1 MALCTSDKKAL
12 KRSTCGLDLVNI
24 KLDFDWEDVTCS
36 ICLEFP
42 HNGVLLW
49 CSSHDRGCR
58 PFMCDTDQNH
68 SNCLERFKSAYG
80 VPAVV
85 EVPSGP
91 NGVSVMFIQGT
102 SSSSSGLPTCPLCR
116 GDVTGWLIIDDA
128 RFYFNMKKR
137 CCEEKHCTYVGNF
150 YKLQKHAQRKHP
162 HSRPSEIDPAQKLKW
177 EKFQQSS
184 EMIDVLSII
193 HSEVPHAV
201 VLGDYVIEYEDS
213 EIGAE
218 REGFRRNR
226 SKWWTSLLCCK
237 LFLNFRGLRNR
248 RRSRR
253 RVRSNHWSNYDG
265 FYVGENS
272 SSSVDIRDYR
282 FPETDV
288 QFERTA
294 VGGATRSVDT
304 RDYRFAETNDE
315 LARTA
320 IGAAT
325 GSVDTRDYR
334 FAETNDQLA
343 RAAASGAIRPVELRD
358 YRFAETNDELVR
370 TAVGAATSLA
380 IPNNYRWVEVVSCF
394 L

>member
-12 KRSTCGLDLVNI
+12 KWSTCGLDLVNI

-49 CSSHDRGCR
+49 CSSHDKGCR

-102 SSSSSGLPTCPLCR
+102 SSSSSSLPTCPLCR

-128 RFYFNMKKR
+128 RFYLNMKKR

-150 YKLQKHAQRKHP
+150 YKLQKHARRKHP

-184 EMIDVLSII
+184 DMIDVLSII

-201 VLGDYVIEYEDS
+201 ILGDYVIEYEDS
-213 EIGAE
+213 EIGDE
-218 REGFRRNR
+218 YEEFRRNR
-226 SKWWTSLLCCK
+226 GKWWTSLLCCK
-237 LFLNFRGLRNR
+237 LFLSFRGLRNR

-253 RVRSNHWSNYDG
+253 RVRSNRWSNYD
-265 FYVGENS
+265 VGEDS
-272 SSSVDIRDYR
+272 SRSVDIRDYR
-282 FPETDV
+282 FPETAV
-288 QFERTA
+288 QFEGTT

-315 LARTA
+315 LARP
-320 IGAAT
+320 
-325 GSVDTRDYR
+325 
-334 FAETNDQLA
+334 
-343 RAAASGAIRPVELRD
+343 AASGAIRPVELRD
-358 YRFAETNDELVR
+358 YRFAETNDEPVR

-380 IPNNYRWVEVVSCF
+380 TPNHNRYGMYDYHF
-394 L
+394 YY